1 MEDTRVQEARYK
13 RKGPSNSALIL
24 ESVSLARRNYIKYL
38 PAELLPTFWSDRER
52 ELLIGTT
59 LAPAVSAKKR
69 SLYREFE
76 RLRSSTAHLPWC
88 VRCWWDEV
96 DGLVTFDDWLQ
107 VDAMYRSRAL
117 EFPGLGDCMVPC
129 VDMANHA
136 SGDATAALYEC
147 DGDGDALLLL
157 RDGKIL
163 EDGDEVTITYGDEKG
178 ACEMVFSYGFIEDGM
193 ESARSLF
200 LDLSMVQDD
209 PLKKAKAAVSNAAP
223 GFRVLERDS
232 QVGWEGDYI
241 WLVCVN
247 EENGLDFSVAQTVDG
262 DQELR
267 AFWKGKELKDMS
279 NFKALLEP
287 DPMWNVFQLRAVSLL
302 QDRIA
307 SQLTTLYGSDEQVE
321 ATPRGEGTDV
331 RDGPWRIAVHL
342 RRLESELLERAYEYF
357 EEQKVRLAEDDV
369 VQKYLASAGSEQE
382 TSEDFS

>member
-1 MEDTRVQEARYK
+1 MLNR
-13 RKGPSNSALIL
+13 PALTGRC
-24 ESVSLARRNYIKYL
+24 SYIKYL

-59 LAPAVSAKKR
+59 LAPAVSAKKK

-129 VDMANHA
+129 VDMANHT
-136 SGDATAALYEC
+136 SGDVTAAVYER

-157 RDGKIL
+157 RDGKAV
-163 EDGDEVTITYGDEKG
+163 EGGDEVTITYGDEKG
-178 ACEMVFSYGFIEDGM
+178 ACEMVFSYGFIEDRM

-200 LDLSMVQDD
+200 LDLSMLQDD
-209 PLKKAKAAVSNAAP
+209 PLKKAKATVSDAAP
-223 GFRVLERDS
+223 GFRIFERDS
-232 QVGWEGDYI
+232 QIGWEGDYI
-241 WLVCVN
+241 WLICVN
-247 EENGLDFSVAQTVDG
+247 EEDGLDFSVAQTVDG
-262 DQELR
+262 DRELR
-267 AFWKGKELKDMS
+267 AFWKGQELKDVS

-302 QDRIA
+302 QDRVA
-307 SQLTTLYGSDEQVE
+307 SQLTTLYRSDERVE

-331 RDGPWRIAVHL
+331 RDGPWGIAVHL
-342 RRLESELLERAYEYF
+342 RELESELLEKAYEHF

-369 VQKYLASAGSEQE
+369 VKRYLASSGSEQE
-382 TSEDFS
+382 TGEDFS